1 MFASLFQKV
10 GRAYGPVPQR
20 RVGLTIEALEA
31 RAMPSTA
38 LTSNALP
45 MAAPDAHATA
55 LFGSAGD
62 VVTFISRSSGEEIP
76 Q

>member
-1 MFASLFQKV
+1 MFTSLFQQV
-10 GRAYGPVPQR
+10 GRASGPAPR
-20 RVGLTIEALEA
+20 RVGLAVEALEV

-62 VVTFISRSSGEEIP
+62 VVICISRSSGEEIP